1 MIKTGEREA
10 WIDMLRGVCML
21 AILLDHT
28 EIYYT
33 DGNIVPYSLY
43 VLNALIIFFAISGY
57 LMFKHEGFALRKKV
71 KSIVRTLIIPYF
83 IYATIIALPKA
94 VVHGNSIDL
103 ISMAQD
109 IVMGNA
115 SWFVT
120 ALVIAELIFG
130 LVLWWS
136 HGSIRI
142 IMITS
147 VGCFF
152 TSTFTVP
159 GNPDFPWN
167 IPNALQAQLFLCG
180 GYITARYKHLFS
192 QYFDKRR
199 LAALSIVFIVIKI
212 VEQHWDAQLLV
223 FPIIISSYPLF
234 LADAMLSILLAF
246 GLARLITVRIQWLE
260 WIGRRSLVFYFFCG
274 GVPLLI
280 AYGLNSIG
288 FSYSN
293 DYIRV
298 VIAFGMVCLG
308 TSVVAWFVYRFLPW
322 TVGKRSEPTNA
333 AHP

>member
-10 WIDMLRGVCML
+10 WIDMPRGVCML

-57 LMFKHEGFALRKKV
+57 LMFKHEGFALHKKV
-71 KSIVRTLIIPYF
+71 KSIVHTLIIPYF
-83 IYATIIALPKA
+83 IYATIIALPKT
-94 VVHGNSIDL
+94 VVHGNSIDR

-136 HGSIRI
+136 HGGIRI

-212 VEQHWDAQLLV
+212 VEQHWDQSIYGWRGADIRNILDFEKDYPEAKLV
-223 FPIIISSYPLF
+223 KLEQNYRSTQVIL
-234 LADAMLSILLAF
+234 DAANAVIENN
-246 GLARLITVRIQWLE
+246 T
-260 WIGRRSLVFYFFCG
+260 GRKPKNLWT
-274 GVPLLI
+274 
-280 AYGLNSIG
+280 N
-288 FSYSN
+288 N
-293 DYIRV
+293 
-298 VIAFGMVCLG
+298 GMG
-308 TSVVAWFVYRFLPW
+308 T
-322 TVGKRSEPTNA
+322 EI
-333 AHP
+333 